1 MSSSR
6 QHYYQSD
13 THALSPRTHSIK
25 DLLSLSITNVTIE
38 ECFPKAFP
46 VPPEEIWPL
55 SHRGHS
61 ESRGSSVIDTMLD
74 SYEHPMAEL
83 E

>member
-46 VPPEEIWPL
+46 VPPEAIWPL
-55 SHRGHS
+55 SHWGHS